1 MSPKRRVIIVLVSVT
16 AGTILSYFL
25 FRLRRGGEELTT
37 QDTHMLITNMVF
49 SLAII
54 LGVGFLFLWRRK
66 KDL

>member
-1 MSPKRRVIIVLVSVT
+1 MSPKRRVIIVLISVT
-16 AGTILSYFL
+16 AGTLLSYFL
-25 FRLRRGGEELTT
+25 FRLRRGGDQLTT

>member
-1 MSPKRRVIIVLVSVT
+1 MSPKRRVIIVLISVT
-16 AGTILSYFL
+16 AGTFLSYFL